1 MVMVYLTSVLKVVR
15 EVVQTLTGHE
25 LVHQETSVV
34 YRQEHGVE
42 TSQWLL
48 TKTVSQVTGI
58 ANAARLLLQN
68 VHQELR
74 S

>member
-1 MVMVYLTSVLKVVR
+1 MVQ
-15 EVVQTLTGHE
+15 EVVQTPTGQ
-25 LVHQETSVV
+25 LDVHLDTGVV
-34 YRQEHGVE
+34 HRLEHGVE
-42 TSQWLL
+42 TLQWLL
-48 TKTVSQVTGI
+48 TKMVSQVTGI

>member
-1 MVMVYLTSVLKVVR
+1 MLTVVQG
-15 EVVQTLTGHE
+15 VVQTQTGLLDVLQLTG
-25 LVHQETSVV
+25 VV
-34 YRQEHGVE
+34 FRLEHGVE
-42 TSQWLL
+42 TLQWLL
-48 TKTVSQVTGI
+48 TKMVSQVTGI